1 MLLFITVQ
9 FINVIISTI
18 KSILTVN
25 GGKWTA
31 GLVNATTYT
40 MSAVLIKFI
49 ANQSYGVALTVT
61 FITNIIGVPLAKW
74 LLELRQKEKLWV
86 FMATISGLDKLNEL
100 EKMLQSRNINYVL
113 MKAMN
118 QRTQASIY
126 SGSRGESALVE
137 EILHQLSINSYHKIE
152 TL

>member
-1 MLLFITVQ
+1 LLLFITVQ

-18 KSILTVN
+18 KSILTVK

-86 FMATISGLDKLNEL
+86 FMATVSGLDKLDEIKNL
-100 EKMLQSRNINYVL
+100 DVNFRINDDYYKAVDNVNLKLKKM
-113 MKAMN
+113 KK
-118 QRTQASIY
+118 T
-126 SGSRGESALVE
+126 
-137 EILHQLSINSYHKIE
+137 
-152 TL
+152 

>member
-1 MLLFITVQ
+1 
-9 FINVIISTI
+9 
-18 KSILTVN
+18 
-25 GGKWTA
+25 
-31 GLVNATTYT
+31 

-86 FMATISGLDKLNEL
+86 FMATISGLDKLDEL
-100 EKMLQSRNINYVL
+100 EKKLQSRNINYVL

>member
-18 KSILTVN
+18 KSILTVK

-49 ANQSYGVALTVT
+49 ANQ
-61 FITNIIGVPLAKW
+61 
-74 LLELRQKEKLWV
+74 ELW
-86 FMATISGLDKLNEL
+86 GG
-100 EKMLQSRNINYVL
+100 INCNFY
-113 MKAMN
+113 N
-118 QRTQASIY
+118 
-126 SGSRGESALVE
+126 
-137 EILHQLSINSYHKIE
+137 
-152 TL
+152 